1 MPDSATPPRAMMDL
15 APSLRTPGF
24 RLVDAGELNALF
36 RSLFSTQTGIVARGT
51 TQATALQLTAGVNN
65 LTTVAAGNTGVKL
78 PPGLP
83 GQRVVVVN
91 LGAAGAVVYGYGT
104 GDLLIPVASTT
115 TGASVTQAAGTSA
128 EYLCVTKT
136 FNPTVTTWKQLS
148 LD

>member
-1 MPDSATPPRAMMDL
+1 MDSATPPRAMMDL

-24 RLVDAGELNALF
+24 RLVDAGELQALF
-36 RSLFSTQTGIVARGT
+36 RSLFSVQTGIVARGT

-91 LGAAGAVVYGYGT
+91 LGAAAALVYGYAT
-104 GDLLIPVASTT
+104 ADLLIPVASS
-115 TGASVTQAAGTSA
+115 TGAANISQASGTSA
-128 EYLCVTKT
+128 EYLCITKAGT
-136 FNPTVTTWKQLS
+136 PQVTTWKQLS